1 MKIHD
6 FFVHF
11 QGHGLTFDD
20 LIFLPNYFDFSL
32 EEVDT
37 TTQFTREISLKTP
50 IISSPMDTVSEA
62 DLLIALALQGGM
74 GIIHYNMSAE
84 KQKKELEKVKR
95 YKNGLISDPITLP
108 PSAVIRDVIEIKRTY
123 GYSIVPITED
133 GTPHGQLLGMIT
145 KYDYSALDEIGL
157 TEQVNRRM
165 IPVEHLST
173 ATYEELC
180 QNGHFDLCTANQQ
193 LLDSHSIALPI
204 VDKKGKLLSLITRSD
219 MEKHRNYPHA
229 SLDSSQSLL
238 AGAAV
243 ETWSEAAYE
252 RIECIE
258 SFTDVIIFDTAQG
271 FSSYLIELIRWTKE
285 HYPHLQIIGGNVVTK
300 EGCKALIDA
309 GVDGIRI
316 GMGSGSICT
325 TRNVVG
331 VGRPQAV
338 AVYECAKFCSKHQ
351 IPIISDG
358 GIRSSADI
366 VKAHMLG
373 ANTVMLGSLLAGS
386 TEAPPGTTQIRDGI
400 RLKEY
405 RGMGSLEAMEMGS
418 AARYSMQNIHTRV
431 PEGVVGFVPF
441 AGSVAEIIQELMQ
454 GVKQG
459 LHKLGLRNFPEI
471 SKGIQKNTIELEKQ
485 TEQSQQ
491 EGNVHSLFHV
501 KELHTEASSNSPSA
515 NSQKNQK
522 ETAWQN

>member
-6 FFVHF
+6 FFAHF
-11 QGHGLTFDD
+11 QGQSLTFDD
-20 LIFLPNYFDFSL
+20 LIFHPNYFDFPL

-37 TTQFTREISLKTP
+37 TTQLTKSISLKTP

-62 DLLIALALQGGM
+62 NLLIALALQGGM

-108 PSAVIRDVIEIKRTY
+108 PSAIIQDVIEIRRTY
-123 GYSIVPITED
+123 GYSIVPITDD
-133 GTPHGQLLGMIT
+133 GTPHGELLGMIT
-145 KYDYSALDEIGL
+145 KYDYSALDEMGL
-157 TEQVNRRM
+157 SEQVKQRM

-180 QNGHFDLCTANQQ
+180 QNGHFDLSTANQQ
-193 LLDSHSIALPI
+193 LLDSHSIALPV
-204 VDKKGKLLSLITRSD
+204 VDKKGRLLSLITRSD

-229 SLDSSQSLL
+229 SLDASQSLL
-238 AGAAV
+238 VGAAV
-243 ETWSEAAYE
+243 ETWSETAYE

-258 SFTDVIIFDTAQG
+258 PLTDVIVFDTAQG

-285 HYPHLQIIGGNVVTK
+285 HYPNLQVIGGNVVTK
-300 EGCKALIDA
+300 EGCKALIEA

-331 VGRPQAV
+331 VGRAQAV
-338 AVYECAKFCSKHQ
+338 AVYECAKFCKKHQ
-351 IPIISDG
+351 IPTISDG

-366 VKAHMLG
+366 VKALVLG

-386 TEAPPGTTQIRDGI
+386 SEAPPGTTQVRDGI

-418 AARYSMQNIHTRV
+418 AARYSMQKTRTRV

-441 AGSVAEIIQELMQ
+441 AGSVAEITQELMQ

-459 LHKLGLRNFPEI
+459 FHKLGLRNFNEI
-471 SKGIQKNTIELEKQ
+471 SKRHQENGIELEKQ
-485 TEQSQQ
+485 TEQSQR
-491 EGNVHSLFHV
+491 EGNVHSLFRI
-501 KELHTEASSNSPSA
+501 KELQTGPSSNLASSNPRKS
-515 NSQKNQK
+515 QK
-522 ETAWQN
+522 ETLWQN